1 MELVLGDKNKSGAA
15 HRPASDSITESWSA
29 VTPESNGSKMQFLV
43 VSYVSKIITTA
54 PSLSVQRQ
62 KKKFFFIFTNC
73 DLKIRNISI
82 LIEELLSFF

>member
-15 HRPASDSITESWSA
+15 HRRVPASDSITESWSA

-54 PSLSVQRQ
+54 PSLSVQR
-62 KKKFFFIFTNC
+62 
-73 DLKIRNISI
+73 
-82 LIEELLSFF
+82 